1 MIAAVGDFRELVL
14 ASCTNMRAGP
24 VCQFLQS
31 IWQRM
36 PPGVE
41 QQPALAAR
49 WKVHRAQS
57 SELLGE
63 ALIDALAAR
72 LRRHLRPGTHD
83 PVDVVSLPA
92 P

>member
-41 QQPALAAR
+41 QEVQYLSAVAR
-49 WKVHRAQS
+49 ARFRRAGHEVLVLVEKIGRRLERI
-57 SELLGE
+57 SEPG
-63 ALIDALAAR
+63 AR
-72 LRRHLRPGTHD
+72 QQIAQ
-83 PVDVVSLPA
+83 LP
-92 P
+92 